1 MSTPLADRLTVDFPN
16 LTRSEKAIASY
27 MLANMNS
34 LPFET
39 AASIAKQ
46 VGVSQMTVGRFLRS
60 LGYQKLSDLKEEMR
74 SDIDMTPLLISDRVN
89 RIRRNSTADSKLWE
103 NFELEMAA
111 ILGVYELRETEPW
124 RAAIEALASSP
135 RVFVAGFQT
144 IAGIASDFAARLD
157 YVRSGVRY
165 LDGRN
170 GTFSE
175 MLAEDGGDACLVLYE
190 MRRYTKYSFQLARMA
205 SETGANVVI
214 ICDNQCYWARDYSD
228 MVLSVRTDSHL
239 FWDLQTPF
247 LSLNGLLLDDL
258 IAHMGDSVAE
268 RIGVMRRL
276 QDSFEAFRD

>member
-1 MSTPLADRLTVDFPN
+1 
-16 LTRSEKAIASY
+16 
-27 MLANMNS
+27 
-34 LPFET
+34 
-39 AASIAKQ
+39 
-46 VGVSQMTVGRFLRS
+46 
-60 LGYQKLSDLKEEMR
+60 
-74 SDIDMTPLLISDRVN
+74 
-89 RIRRNSTADSKLWE
+89 
-103 NFELEMAA
+103 
-111 ILGVYELRETEPW
+111 
-124 RAAIEALASSP
+124 
-135 RVFVAGFQT
+135 
-144 IAGIASDFAARLD
+144 
-157 YVRSGVRY
+157 
-165 LDGRN
+165 
-170 GTFSE
+170 

-214 ICDNQCYWARDYSD
+214 ICDNHCYWARDYSD